1 MVGSRTGSHEPVASE
16 GARAALVRSV
26 LLLALLAIFFELASS
41 SRGGEPRYPQA
52 FRALGNLIV
61 DEQGNE
67 VVLRG
72 LALGDPVWLAMGEDP
87 DIGRWDETLFHAARS
102 WGARV
107 VRLSIH
113 PAVWRHYGPE
123 RALVPI
129 DQAIAWARRHRL
141 YVIIDFHSVGYPPDE
156 DYMRLRDL
164 IFGDL
169 YKTSR
174 QEIRAF
180 WRTMAL
186 RYGKEPVVA
195 FFELFNESAR
205 EAKHSFPAENTA
217 EDWKDWRDFNE
228 SLIDIIRLFAPDK
241 PVLVGGFQF
250 AYDLSYVTRWPV
262 RRDNV
267 IYATHVY
274 PESAWKIGWDEA
286 FGELKK
292 THPVFLTE
300 FGFGDEKPESLY
312 EGDKR
317 FRDAI
322 VDYVEARKI
331 GWTAWAF
338 SAAFTPRLLTD
349 EHFSPSEQG
358 AFIKDVLRRSERP

>member
-1 MVGSRTGSHEPVASE
+1 
-16 GARAALVRSV
+16 
-26 LLLALLAIFFELASS
+26 
-41 SRGGEPRYPQA
+41 
-52 FRALGNLIV
+52 LIV
-61 DEQGNE
+61 NEDGHE

-72 LALGDPVWLAMGEDP
+72 LALGDPLWLAMGEDP

-113 PAVWRHYGPE
+113 PAVWRRYGAT
-123 RALVPI
+123 RALAPL

-141 YVIIDFHSVGYPPDE
+141 YLIIDFHSVGYPPDE
-156 DYMRLRDL
+156 DYMRMRD
-164 IFGDL
+164 IVFGDL

-174 QEIRAF
+174 REIRAF
-180 WRTMAL
+180 WRTMAWH
-186 RYGKEPVVA
+186 YGKEPVIA
-195 FFELFNESAR
+195 FFELFNEPAR
-205 EAKHSFPAENTA
+205 DAEGNFPAENTA
-217 EDWKDWRDFNE
+217 EDWKDWREFNE
-228 SLIDIIRLFAPDK
+228 GLIDEIRPFAPDK

-250 AYDLSYVTRWPV
+250 AYDLSYVRRWPV

-274 PESAWKIGWDEA
+274 PESAWKITWDEA
-286 FGELKK
+286 FGDLKK
-292 THPVFLTE
+292 THPVFLSE

-312 EGDKR
+312 KGDTR

-322 VDYVEARKI
+322 ITYVEERKI
-331 GWTAWAF
+331 GWTALAF
-338 SAAFTPRLLTD
+338 SAAFTPRLLAD
-349 EHFSPSEQG
+349 EYFTPSEQG